1 MKQQE
6 GKQSQQTNASF
17 EYFLCLF
24 CIFENKFHKAEV
36 GFQFAEG
43 NSEF

>member
-17 EYFLCLF
+17 GYFLCLF